1 MKKVIPFSNATEA
14 TTWMFNNCDQCK
26 RWQCSAKLA
35 IQKGFISGE
44 ITESRA
50 NFIGYTLVGNKFSRL
65 FDRCGEFINTPILRK
80 KKKCENN
87 DLILF

>member
-1 MKKVIPFSNATEA
+1 MKKVVPFSNATEA

-35 IQKGFISGE
+35 LQKGFISGE
-44 ITESRA
+44 ISERMA
-50 NFIGYTLVGNKFSRL
+50 NWIGYHLVDDKFFSL
-65 FDRCGEFINTPILRK
+65 FSKCGEFLSKPVPNK